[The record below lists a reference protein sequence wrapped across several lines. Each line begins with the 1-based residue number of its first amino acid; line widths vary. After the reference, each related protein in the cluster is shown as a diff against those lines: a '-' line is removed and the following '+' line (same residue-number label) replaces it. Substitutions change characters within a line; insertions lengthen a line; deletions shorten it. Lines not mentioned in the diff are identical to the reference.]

1 MEWIALIP
9 FILIFVLLVFLRI
22 PAIKAMPIIFLAT
35 LITAFYWG
43 MTNIVILASLSRA
56 LLIFLEVFLLI
67 LLAVT
72 LLNTLIKQ
80 GHIKKIENYLAS
92 ISKDK
97 KVQAMLIAWA
107 FVALIEGAA
116 GFGTPAALAAPFLLA
131 LGFPAI
137 TAITI
142 ALIGDST
149 AVTFGAAG
157 TPIIIG
163 LEASGLSQSEI
174 TQSFIMA
181 AGIHLILASVATI
194 AIAYFV
200 SKTNKEFFSFIPF
213 AVFSALSFAI
223 PFYLAARYIGPELP
237 SIIGGVFAIVL
248 ISVAARKG
256 FLTEKNTQKLPKGI
270 TKALLPFIFLIGL
283 LIISR
288 NIDLIK
294 DFLLKV
300 NLGFENI
307 FSTGIAQNFF
317 LFYTPAFFFLVTIF
331 VFSTTKKESLTDA
344 FDKIKYPMVALLL
357 ILGVAQILLNS
368 SININGFTSMP
379 GYLATLLAGTGSFF
393 TILSPFIGYIGSFVA
408 GSATVSNVLFSSLQ
422 VDTALTLGLSTVAI
436 IALQLVGS
444 AAGNMIAVHNVIT
457 AAATLGLKKGEGK
470 IITNNLVV
478 SLVYC
483 LLAGLIAFLFL
494 V

>member
-9 FILIFVLLVFLRI
+9 FALIFILLVFFRI
-22 PAIKAMPIIFLAT
+22 PAIKAMPVIFLST

-43 MTNIVILASLSRA
+43 MTNLVILASLNRS
-56 LLIFLEVFLLI
+56 LLIFVEVFLLI

-80 GHIKKIENYLAS
+80 GHIKKIEQYLAA
-92 ISKDK
+92 ISTDK

-163 LEASGLSQSEI
+163 LEASGLTQNEI

-181 AGIHLILASVATI
+181 AGLHLILASIATI
-194 AIAYFV
+194 AIAFFV
-200 SKTNKEFFSFIPF
+200 SKTNKEFIKFIPF
-213 AVFSALSFAI
+213 AIFSALSFAI
-223 PFYLAARYIGPELP
+223 PFYLTAKYIGPELP
-237 SIIGGVFAIVL
+237 SIVGGIASLVL
-248 ISVAARKG
+248 ISLAARKG
-256 FLTEKNTQKLPKGI
+256 FLTKRNTSKLPLGI
-270 TKALLPFIFLIGL
+270 TKALLPFIVLISL
-283 LIISR
+283 LIASR
-288 NIDLIK
+288 NINIIQN
-294 DFLLKV
+294 FLLKI
-300 NLGFENI
+300 NIGFENL
-307 FSTGIAQNFF
+307 FSSGISQNFF
-317 LFYTPAFFFLVTIF
+317 IFYTPAFFFLLTILI
-331 VFSTTKKESLTDA
+331 FSNTKKESLLDA
-344 FDKIKYPMVALLL
+344 YNKIKYPMIALLL
-357 ILGVAQILLNS
+357 ILGVAQLLLNS
-368 SININGFTSMP
+368 SININGYTSMP
-379 GYLATLLAGTGSFF
+379 GYIATLLAQTGPFF

-408 GSATVSNVLFSSLQ
+408 GSATVSNVLFTSLQ
-422 VDTALTLGLSTVAI
+422 VDTALTLGLSAI
-436 IALQLVGS
+436 AITALQLVGS

-457 AAATLGLKKGEGK
+457 AAATIGLKQGEGK
-470 IITNNLVV
+470 IITNNLIV
-478 SLVYC
+478 SLIYC
-483 LLAGLIAFLFL
+483 LLAGLIVFFFI
-494 V
+494 